1 MQEDGTIKSSSFHVR
16 FGKLRVLRPKE
27 KVVSISINGVVQDVK
42 MKLGKSGEGYFEE
55 EVIKSNLRNIKLNIL
70 KRKKHE
76 KKANLIKKNESN
88 INASPEINNILLS
101 DDNVSDL
108 DSNIFV

>member
-27 KVVSISINGVVQDVK
+27 KVVTISINGVVQDVK

-55 EVIKSNLRNIKLNIL
+55 EVMKSHLITLKLKFSRGRNM
-70 KRKKHE
+70 RKK
-76 KKANLIKKNESN
+76 ST
-88 INASPEINNILLS
+88 
-101 DDNVSDL
+101 
-108 DSNIFV
+108 